1 MKHLFNPGL
10 RSISLF
16 FILNGILVLKVSS
29 QENYLPVDSIPQES
43 REQYIQFR
51 ESLENYI
58 YILDNGSQD
67 LRIEEVSSPELSS
80 LFVPYSTFTDFKEKH
95 VYWAK
100 LNLRLNR
107 ADSVLFVIEPYY
119 SDYFEVYVPSENG
132 YDVFETGRLL
142 ASSKND
148 ELYSNSNE
156 ILVTLK
162 SDLNQSPTLTSIYI
176 RFHDFYHTKPYLGIH
191 VVDMK
196 TEVYRLSELLDW
208 RRKYNFAN
216 GLIYGVLWLILS
228 ISLILFM
235 FQKRREFLF
244 YSMYILF
251 MSLVLIIAGGILLKN
266 LREYDFIMQQISAYT
281 ALYFYFRF
289 FIKVAEFKNVVKW
302 PIQFIKTFRII
313 YPVILGIV
321 ILFLQILKRPGQLYN
336 LIVVSIVA
344 VYVIHILY
352 LVLVLSRSKI
362 IQNKLLSIGSLFLF
376 ISALYAIG
384 GIIFDLP
391 LWYLV
396 LRMGVVAQ
404 VITFAYILIYRLM
417 LSERLKRESD
427 EKLIAQL
434 DENAKLQVKVNLE
447 LEQKVAERTE
457 EILQQKEEI
466 EAQRDEIEVQRDQ
479 LEIQRDTVVRHKNDI
494 LDSITYA
501 KKIQTALMPP
511 EHYFHEILN
520 DGFILFKPRDIVSGD
535 FYWIK
540 QVNQYVILAAADC
553 TGHGVPGAFM
563 SMLGMSYLNEIV
575 HRREI
580 TQANQILNELRRQ
593 IRNSLRQ
600 HGQPEESKDGIDM
613 ALCVID
619 EKNRVLQYSGANNP
633 LYLIRDKN
641 GTPELTEFKADR
653 MPLGFYPGKFKTFMN
668 SEIHIEFGD
677 VLYLFSDGFIDQK
690 GGAEG
695 KKFLS
700 KNFKK
705 LLLEIHEEPMQD
717 QKQILDKTITDWMG
731 EHPQIDD
738 MLVIGI
744 RV

>member
-1 MKHLFNPGL
+1 MF
-10 RSISLF
+10 S
-16 FILNGILVLKVSS
+16 GILTLEVSS
-29 QENYLPVDSIPQES
+29 QENYLPIDSIPQES

-51 ESLENYI
+51 ESLKNYI
-58 YILDNGSQD
+58 YILEDGSQD
-67 LRIEEVSSPELSS
+67 LRIEEVSSPELSTR
-80 LFVPYSTFTDFKEKH
+80 FVPYSTFSDFKEKH

-100 LNLRLNR
+100 LNFRLNR
-107 ADSVLFVIEPYY
+107 ADSVLLVIDPYY

-132 YDVFETGRLL
+132 YDVFETGDLL
-142 ASSKND
+142 SSSKND
-148 ELYSNSNE
+148 ELHSNSNQ

-162 SDLNQSPTLTSIYI
+162 SDLNQSPNLTSIYV
-176 RFHDFYHTKPYLGIH
+176 RFHDFYHTKPYLGIN
-191 VVDMK
+191 VFDMK
-196 TEVYRLSELLDW
+196 SEVYRLSELVDW
-208 RRKYNFAN
+208 RRQYSFAN
-216 GLIYGVLWLILS
+216 GLVYGILWLILS
-228 ISLILFM
+228 ISLFLFM
-235 FQKRREFLF
+235 LQKRREYLF

-251 MSLVLIIAGGILLKN
+251 ISLVLIRSGGVLLQN
-266 LREYDFIMQQISAYT
+266 LREYDFIIQQISAYT
-281 ALYFYFRF
+281 ALYFYIRF
-289 FIKVAEFKNVVKW
+289 FVKITEFKDVVKW
-302 PIQFIKTFRII
+302 PIRFIITFRII

-321 ILFLQILKRPGQLYN
+321 ILFLQVLKRPGQLYN

-344 VYVIHILY
+344 VYIIPILY

-362 IQNKLLSIGSLFLF
+362 LQNKLFSIGSLFLF
-376 ISALYAIG
+376 ISVLYTLG

-391 LWYLV
+391 WWYLV

-404 VITFAYILIYRLM
+404 VLTFAYILIYKLM
-417 LSERLKRESD
+417 LIERLKRESD

-434 DENAKLQVKVNLE
+434 EENAKLQVKVNLE

-479 LEIQRDTVVRHKNDI
+479 LEIQRDTVVKHKNEI

-511 EHYFHEILN
+511 EHYFNEILN

-575 HRREI
+575 QRREI
-580 TQANQILNELRRQ
+580 TQANQVLNELRKQ
-593 IRNSLRQ
+593 IQNSLRQ

-619 EKNRVLQYSGANNP
+619 EKNKVLQYSGANNP

-641 GTPELTEFKADR
+641 GIPELTEFKADR
-653 MPLGFYPGKFKTFMN
+653 MPLGYNQGKFKTFMN
-668 SEIHIEFGD
+668 CDIHIELGD

-690 GGAEG
+690 GGKEG
-695 KKFLS
+695 KKYLS

-705 LLLEIHEEPMQD
+705 LLLEIHEEPMKD
-717 QKQILDKTITDWMG
+717 QKQILNKTITDWMG